1 MNLYYS
7 KFVCSE
13 CGETCYLSDGAQFCP
28 HCAGQLYRAR
38 SGRRKTV
45 AVCRTVSKVFLAI
58 AGTSMLAAIVMGS
71 AGLFWF
77 AVTALTVAAGA
88 AINAHEEGKKTVFER
103 RKV

>member
-13 CGETCYLSDGAQFCP
+13 CGETFYLSDGAQFCP

-38 SGRRKTV
+38 SGRRKTA
-45 AVCRTVSKVFLAI
+45 AVCRTVSKIFLAI
-58 AGTSMLAAIVMGS
+58 SLTSLLAAIVLGS

-77 AVTALTVAAGA
+77 AVTALITAMVALT
-88 AINAHEEGKKTVFER
+88 NATREA
-103 RKV
+103 RKRG

>member
-13 CGETCYLSDGAQFCP
+13 CGETFYLSDGAQFCP

-58 AGTSMLAAIVMGS
+58 AGTSMLSAIVMGS

-77 AVTALTVAAGA
+77 AVTALITAMAALTNA
-88 AINAHEEGKKTVFER
+88 AREVR
-103 RKV
+103 R